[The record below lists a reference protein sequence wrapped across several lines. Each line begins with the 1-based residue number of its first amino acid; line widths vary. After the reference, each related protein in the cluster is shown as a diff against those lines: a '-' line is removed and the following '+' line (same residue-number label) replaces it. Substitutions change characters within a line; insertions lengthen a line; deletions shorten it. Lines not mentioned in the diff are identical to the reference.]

1 MIKDLKNWHF
11 IKTPNRNEACNDS
24 ISLEN
29 DESYSNVCFP
39 PHKSIVYCLYKRK
52 YSYPEILEIDSK
64 ISFYDAN
71 NNSFYCIDSEK
82 ELEVYAWHYLP
93 ITDFVKYK
101 IDLHS
106 YIKSLLKS
114 MLLYGER
121 KLLISSNISDIE
133 KCSAFKILYFL
144 SKYMNC
150 DQYETF
156 GFIVYQSLKTMQE
169 SQNKYLGGC
178 WYLSHLLCSI
188 NSYFLDLI
196 GFVQERDAGKIKN
209 IKDLCKKAFED
220 KEKLSVLTGNLS
232 IIKGIK

>member
-1 MIKDLKNWHF
+1 MVKDLRNWHF
-11 IKTPNRNEACNDS
+11 IKTPSNKGTCNDS
-24 ISLEN
+24 IFLEN
-29 DESYSNVCFP
+29 DESYKNVCFP

-52 YSYPEILEIDSK
+52 YSHPEILEIDSK

-71 NNSFYCIDSEK
+71 NNCFYCIDSEK
-82 ELEVYAWHYLP
+82 KLEVYAWHYLP

-101 IDLHS
+101 MDLHS
-106 YIKSLLKS
+106 YIQYLLKN
-114 MLLYGER
+114 MLFYGEMN
-121 KLLISSNISDIE
+121 LLNSSNISDIE
-133 KCSAFKILYFL
+133 KCSSFKILCFL
-144 SKYMNC
+144 SKYMNY

-156 GFIVYQSLKTMQE
+156 GFIVYQSLKMMQE
-169 SQNKYLGGC
+169 PQNTSLGSC

-220 KEKLSVLTGNLS
+220 KEKLSILTRNLN
-232 IIKGIK
+232 IIRI